1 MGFRL
6 GAKEG
11 RALQLP
17 QDADKI
23 ERLLTTAS
31 GYRIFHNPIK
41 EENWDKRM
49 LKLYEKNIAHYLRT
63 KTKFQ
68 RKNLI
73 YLLFLAYGRVVATI
87 TDGSS
92 PGWLSLVTKDGPL
105 AQKM

>member
-6 GAKEG
+6 GVKEG

-23 ERLLTTAS
+23 ERLLTTTS

-49 LKLYEKNIAHYLRT
+49 LKLYEKNIVHYLRT

-68 RKNLI
+68 RKNPIDILS
-73 YLLFLAYGRVVATI
+73 LAYGRVVAI
-87 TDGSS
+87 ISDGSS
-92 PGWLSLVTKDGPL
+92 PGWSSLVTKDGHLP
-105 AQKM
+105 QKM

>member
-23 ERLLTTAS
+23 ERLLTTVS
-31 GYRIFHNPIK
+31 GYRIFHNPIYI
-41 EENWDKRM
+41 
-49 LKLYEKNIAHYLRT
+49 LS
-63 KTKFQ
+63 
-68 RKNLI
+68 
-73 YLLFLAYGRVVATI
+73 LAYGRVVATI

-92 PGWLSLVTKDGPL
+92 PGWSSLVTQDGPL